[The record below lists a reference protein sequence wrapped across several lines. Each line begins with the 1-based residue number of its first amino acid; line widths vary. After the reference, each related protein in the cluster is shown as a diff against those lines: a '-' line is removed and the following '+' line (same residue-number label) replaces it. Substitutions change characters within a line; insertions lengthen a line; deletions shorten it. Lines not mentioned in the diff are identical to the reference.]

1 MVVEVDGPTHDDVSA
16 QILDSQRQRSLEEL
30 GLSFFRV
37 KNEDVLNDIGK
48 VLYGISQKVQEIQ
61 SIAEKKASASTNN
74 RPPPNPLLLKEGELE
89 KRRPHVTIY
98 TDGACSGNPGPGGYG
113 VVMLDASGRRREL
126 SGGLRNTTNNRM
138 ELLAV
143 ISGLEALNK
152 PCDVTLISDSEYVI
166 NAITKGWL
174 INWQRKGWRKADK
187 KPVMNIDLWQ
197 RLLPLLQEHNIEF
210 RWTKGH
216 AGNPENERC
225 DELAVAASQ
234 MPNLP
239 LDNRQV

>member
-1 MVVEVDGPTHDDVSA
+1 MT
-16 QILDSQRQRSLEEL
+16 
-30 GLSFFRV
+30 
-37 KNEDVLNDIGK
+37 
-48 VLYGISQKVQEIQ
+48 
-61 SIAEKKASASTNN
+61 
-74 RPPPNPLLLKEGELE
+74 
-89 KRRPHVTIY
+89 RRPHVTIY

-138 ELLAV
+138 ELLGV

-174 INWQRKGWRKADK
+174 INWQKKGWRKADK

-197 RLLPLLQEHNIEF
+197 RLLPKLEEHNIEF

-216 AGNPENERC
+216 AGNLENERC

-239 LDNRQV
+239 PDPRQI